1 LGRGNDSAPLLID
14 SLAPGECG
22 RPQKAIVNDED
33 KDPIMTNIGNIR
45 EARSS
50 NRFSIREVASVIS
63 RAAHV
68 IERIGLAMAG
78 ALCGLLVAAL
88 LLRANIDPFDS
99 VGLTSAMM
107 LFGLIGFYLG
117 IDTPPPPSR
126 ASRFDILDARL
137 GPKVELIEI
146 FVAAGTFV
154 ATTAALASV
163 YVVVFDEDLPAIW
176 TVIVGCWWL
185 FGGVMQIVAGIAART
200 LPHRR

>member
-1 LGRGNDSAPLLID
+1 MID

-78 ALCGLLVAAL
+78 ALCGLFVAAL
-88 LLRANIDPFDS
+88 MLRANIDLFDS
-99 VGLTSAMM
+99 FRLAFAMM

-117 IDTPPPPSR
+117 IDTTPPPSR

-137 GPKVELIEI
+137 GPKVELVEM
-146 FVAAGTFV
+146 FGGAGTFL
-154 ATTAALASV
+154 ATAAALASV
-163 YVVVFDEDLPAIW
+163 YVVVFDEDLPVIW
-176 TVIVGCWWL
+176 TVVVGCWWL
-185 FGGVMQIVAGIAART
+185 FGVAMQIVAGIAART
-200 LPHRR
+200 RKHP